1 METIT
6 AIVDF
11 IHKTRNY
18 YDQFNRQ
25 YYVDGV
31 AQYNLK
37 KLTVTAALDDDD
49 FMQGIDDYLQYLNCY
64 SGEIIGQSLRTPTA
78 KVQKRVKKIQT
89 GVVKLEAKRIEEQE
103 RGGYPFNK
111 VLNDLMGG
119 ADHYFWG

>member
-18 YDQFNRQ
+18 YYQFNRQ

-49 FMQGIDDYLQYLNCY
+49 FMQGIDDYL
-64 SGEIIGQSLRTPTA
+64 
-78 KVQKRVKKIQT
+78 
-89 GVVKLEAKRIEEQE
+89 
-103 RGGYPFNK
+103 
-111 VLNDLMGG
+111 
-119 ADHYFWG
+119 

>member
-1 METIT
+1 MTVTISILLQLGKRTGEGAKTMETIT

-49 FMQGIDDYLQYLNCY
+49 FMQGIDDYL
-64 SGEIIGQSLRTPTA
+64 
-78 KVQKRVKKIQT
+78 
-89 GVVKLEAKRIEEQE
+89 
-103 RGGYPFNK
+103 
-111 VLNDLMGG
+111 
-119 ADHYFWG
+119 